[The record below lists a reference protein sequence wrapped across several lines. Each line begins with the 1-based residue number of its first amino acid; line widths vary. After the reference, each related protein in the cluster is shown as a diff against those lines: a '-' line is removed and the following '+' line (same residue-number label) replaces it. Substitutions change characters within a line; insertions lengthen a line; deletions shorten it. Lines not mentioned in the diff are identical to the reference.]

1 MTYCVS
7 KNCTEQAVVGSSACT
22 LHRDAFLCD
31 IEDCNSPRR
40 GQSNYCASCFEA
52 RGAPNE
58 FESVALR
65 SARGAKASLA
75 DANLERAEDDC
86 RKEAIERASYVDEM
100 QKQIETI
107 GALSQKVKS
116 DGGSTSY
123 YELALTDRMVDDIQ
137 SQVSKGETATLQT
150 GDVIELLVGNDF
162 DAGNVIK
169 ALRRIFES
177 KKGKGKEGVEQTYDI
192 KKCHY
197 FIDEVEKKL

>member
-1 MTYCVS
+1 MRECAKCGCTVS
-7 KNCTEQAVVGSSACT
+7 GLAQGLGVTLCTNCINDMAERDSRVGN
-22 LHRDAFLCD
+22 D
-31 IEDCNSPRR
+31 
-40 GQSNYCASCFEA
+40 Q
-52 RGAPNE
+52 
-58 FESVALR
+58 
-65 SARGAKASLA
+65 
-75 DANLERAEDDC
+75 
-86 RKEAIERASYVDEM
+86 
-100 QKQIETI
+100 
-107 GALSQKVKS
+107 VKS

-123 YELALTDRMVDDIQ
+123 YELPLSERMVAGILAQ
-137 SQVSKGETATLQT
+137 IEAGEQPTLQT